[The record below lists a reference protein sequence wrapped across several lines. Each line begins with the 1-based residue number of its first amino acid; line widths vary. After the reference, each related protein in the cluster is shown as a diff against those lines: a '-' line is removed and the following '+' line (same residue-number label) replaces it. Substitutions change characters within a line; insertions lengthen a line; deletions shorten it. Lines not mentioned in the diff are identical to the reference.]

1 MPGKSSMR
9 DYTQIEHYMK
19 TVLFPAKEKSRQ
31 EAAKLPFSEKMR
43 RVKHMQSR
51 IASIKSAKKI

>member
-1 MPGKSSMR
+1 MR
-9 DYTQIEHYMK
+9 DYTQVEHYVK

-31 EAAKLPFSEKMR
+31 EAAKLPFAEKMR
-43 RVKHMQSR
+43 RVKHMQNR